1 MYSVLFPSGR
11 ILTFSVL
18 KLAETYVIAYNG
30 VMLSN
35 PTVEMGI
42 PEVA

>member
-18 KLAETYVIAYNG
+18 SLAETYAIAYNG

-35 PTVEMGI
+35 PVEEMVI
-42 PEVA
+42 A